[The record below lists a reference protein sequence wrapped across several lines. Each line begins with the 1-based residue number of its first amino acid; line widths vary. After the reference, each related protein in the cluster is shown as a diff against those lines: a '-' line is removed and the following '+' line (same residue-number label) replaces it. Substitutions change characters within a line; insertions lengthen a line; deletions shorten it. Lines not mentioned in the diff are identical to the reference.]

1 MNMSVFAAPAQDEIA
16 STVTSRAQT
25 GRTPE
30 GEEVISNGKAGDA
43 RLSICV
49 PTWRD
54 SADALLCSLIRMQH
68 AEQCTLLIFDDGSL
82 DPSLTRQLTRQIM
95 RFPGPARLVCAPKN
109 CGRSH
114 ARNRLF
120 NLAETPWI
128 LFLDADM
135 QPDDDDFLNRYLD
148 AVDAQTDPALIA
160 GGFSLRRVHPTAQ
173 TRLHAAQSQAS
184 ECVVAGIRAKAPG
197 RYVFSSNILV
207 HRDVLTAVD
216 FDQGF
221 QGWGWEDVDWG
232 LRVAQLFPIVHIDNT
247 ATHLGLDTDAK
258 LIEKYAQSADNFLR
272 LSERHPEAMRRTPLY
287 RMAKWLS
294 PVPGLHYFSRL
305 FRGLAQSKVAPIKLR
320 LLAIKLYRAAIYGA
334 RL

>member
-1 MNMSVFAAPAQDEIA
+1 M
-16 STVTSRAQT
+16 STVSTPVKDKVDPSITQHPQT

-30 GEEVISNGKAGDA
+30 GEEVISNGKVGDA

-54 SADALLCSLIRMQH
+54 SADALLCNLMRMEH

-120 NLAETPWI
+120 GLAETPWI

-148 AVDAQTDPALIA
+148 AVDAQADPALIA
-160 GGFSLRRVHPTAQ
+160 GGFSLRHAHPTAQ

-184 ECVVAGIRAKAPG
+184 ECVAAGIRANAPG

-207 HRDVLTAVD
+207 HRDVLTAVE

-232 LRVAQLFPIVHIDNT
+232 LRVAPLFPIVHIDNS

-258 LIEKYAQSADNFLR
+258 LIDKYAQSADNFLR
-272 LSERHPEAMRRTPLY
+272 LSERHPEEMSRTPLY
-287 RMAKWLS
+287 RMSKWLS
-294 PVPGLHYFSRL
+294 HLPGLRL
-305 FRGLAQSKVAPIKLR
+305 ISQVFRGLAQSKVVPIKGR
-320 LLAIKLYRAAIYGA
+320 LLALKLYRAAIYGA